1 MRSLATVLGVVLLVA
16 ASAFAGP
23 ARRDKSAGKNTSIEL
38 QTYASK
44 CYTIHTN
51 LTRAEARP
59 FGAHMDAVFNEYGRR
74 FSGFGSDKRDLMPLY
89 LFRTQDQYLKFLA
102 SHNINAAN
110 TEGLFFVQP
119 DIQGLA
125 TWTQGKSTAHTY
137 SVLQHEGFHQFAFN
151 RIGPNLPVW
160 INEGIAQYFE
170 DSVMVG
176 NKMYVGFANERRITS
191 IKSSLARKKT
201 LPFDKLLTMTDEK
214 WHDMVVAG
222 GWDAGLLYDQ
232 SWSMVFFLI
241 TAADGKYREAFE
253 RYLVLVSRGVESDAA
268 FEQAFGSDDTEG
280 FRRRWEEFAITL
292 EPDSIA
298 LTLTRM
304 EFLGQGLRYL
314 DEKKE
319 QAPES
324 VGELKQ
330 RLQQINFEMLRTMVG
345 STTKYSS
352 REEELFTYPRPNGST
367 SDFQMLA
374 PEKTG
379 LPPRITAPGLKP
391 EPTLVWKRD
400 TQGDLVQEVVFK

>member
-1 MRSLATVLGVVLLVA
+1 MPRLAIMLGLIFLVA
-16 ASAFAGP
+16 ASAAAGP
-23 ARRDKSAGKNTSIEL
+23 RRGRNADRNSPAEL
-38 QTYASK
+38 QSFASK
-44 CYTIHTN
+44 SYTIYTN

-59 FGAHMDAVFNEYGRR
+59 FGAHMDAVYGEYCRR
-74 FSGFGSDKRDLMPLY
+74 FNGFGGDTHDPMPLY
-89 LFRTQDQYLKFLA
+89 LFRTQEQYLTFLA
-102 SHNINAAN
+102 SHNINATN

-125 TWTQGKSTAHTY
+125 TWTQGKSAAHTY

-151 RIGPNLPVW
+151 CIGPSLPVW

-176 NKMYVGFANERRITS
+176 SKMYVGFANERRITS
-191 IKSSLARKKT
+191 IKTALAKKQT
-201 LPFDKLLTMTDEK
+201 LTFEKLLTMTDEK

-232 SWSMVFFLI
+232 SWSMVYFLI
-241 TAADGKYREAFE
+241 TAEKGKYRDAFE
-253 RYLVLVSRGVESDAA
+253 KYLVLVSKGTESDEA
-268 FEQAFGSDDTEG
+268 FERAFGTDDTEG
-280 FRRRWEEFAITL
+280 FRERWGEFALKL
-292 EPDSIA
+292 EPDPITLA
-298 LTLTRM
+298 LTRM

-324 VGELKQ
+324 VEELKQ
-330 RLQQINFEMLRTMVG
+330 RLQRINFEMLRTMLG
-345 STTKYSS
+345 STTRYNS
-352 REEELFTYPRPNGST
+352 REDALFTYPRPNGAAA
-367 SDFQMLA
+367 DFKLLD
-374 PEKTG
+374 PERSG

-400 TQGDLVQEVVFK
+400 TRGDLVQEVVFK